1 MARMINAE
9 VLAKAFAEFLAKS
22 YFGLLRTPTWDD
34 AMDVFCEA
42 PKVDAVEVVR
52 CKDCKWYSGIEDEEG
67 NVYPTCEHPEEG
79 GGWTSG
85 KDWFCADG
93 EPKEDN
99 DGKVY

>member
-52 CKDCKWYSGIEDEEG
+52 CKNCKYVDTKKCPMCFMGLGYTDDDFCSYGERREDER
-67 NVYPTCEHPEEG
+67 T
-79 GGWTSG
+79 
-85 KDWFCADG
+85 D
-93 EPKEDN
+93 
-99 DGKVY
+99 